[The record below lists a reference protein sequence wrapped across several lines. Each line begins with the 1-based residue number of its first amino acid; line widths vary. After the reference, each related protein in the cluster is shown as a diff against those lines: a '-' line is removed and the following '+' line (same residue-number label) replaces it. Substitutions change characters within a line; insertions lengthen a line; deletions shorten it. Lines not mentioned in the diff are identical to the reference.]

1 MPNDSTL
8 KTVNRWSGPHSGER
22 EVNLALSVQGYPAFL
37 TRKTNSIV
45 NVHSGQTI
53 VLSGLIHSTGNNTL
67 NKLPWLGDIP
77 ILGALFRSTQFQHD
91 QSELVIFVTPE
102 VINPAS
108 PVNRAM
114 VQQGRQDIA
123 RFNRDFQH
131 GYFVPGIG
139 TIPTR
144 WGIRTSPPTFRR
156 KRPARSR

>member
-1 MPNDSTL
+1 M
-8 KTVNRWSGPHSGER
+8 
-22 EVNLALSVQGYPAFL
+22 
-37 TRKTNSIV
+37 
-45 NVHSGQTI
+45 HSGQTI
-53 VLSGLIHSTGNNTL
+53 VLSGLIHSTGNNTI

-102 VINPAS
+102 VINPTS
-108 PVNRAM
+108 SVNRAM

-139 TIPTR
+139 HDPNKV
-144 WGIRTSPPTFRR
+144 GYPNFTSHVSPQAASEEQTKP
-156 KRPARSR
+156 